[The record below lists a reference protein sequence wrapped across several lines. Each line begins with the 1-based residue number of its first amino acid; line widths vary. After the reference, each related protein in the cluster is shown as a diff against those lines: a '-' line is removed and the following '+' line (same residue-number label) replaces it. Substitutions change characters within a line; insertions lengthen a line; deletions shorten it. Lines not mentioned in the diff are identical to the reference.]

1 MIRKGNGWSLGKTK
15 SNNFIKSH
23 DKIYILIGMDYEYN
37 FHNISAHL
45 DEDSAK
51 KHMKTYPKSL
61 IGMINNYISY
71 EILEMEIKK

>member
-1 MIRKGNGWSLGKTK
+1 MIRKGKCWSLGEIK
-15 SNNFIKSH
+15 SNNLINAQ
-23 DKIYILIGMDYEYN
+23 DKMYILMGMDYEYN

-51 KHMKTYPKSL
+51 KHMKTYQKSL

-71 EILEMEIKK
+71 EIVEMEVKK